1 MSQPNFIVIMTD
13 QHRAD
18 HLGCYGNSIIQTP
31 HIDSF
36 AARGIRFEHFYV
48 ACPICMPNRIVFMTG
63 RMPSVNGSRH
73 NGIPLDRNAVTFVDL
88 LRHAGYRTA
97 LIGKCHLQNM
107 TNKVVP
113 GPSVPLASLS
123 EELRDA
129 SRERRV
135 GEEYE
140 AELMHLWRADPNR
153 SFPTPYYGFD
163 TVRLADGHGDQ
174 VQGHYTK
181 WLLDRHPDPDS
192 LRGWQNALPASG
204 LRAPQAW
211 RTAVREELY
220 PTSFV
225 AEETIRYLE
234 AYGAGGREEPFFLHC
249 SFPDPHHP
257 FTPPGRYF
265 DMYDPDRIPLPAS
278 FREVDEQ
285 EPPFLTQLRQ
295 LAAVGRSN
303 TSGPVPFAT
312 TDELAVR
319 QMIALTY
326 GMITMIDDGVGRVL
340 SVLERLN
347 LDKNTVVVFTSDHG
361 DFMGDHGLMLK
372 HGLHYEGVLHVPFL
386 WADPDDVRPS
396 VSQVLGG
403 TIDIGSTILARAGLA
418 AANGNQG
425 FDIVSCTR
433 SGQPPDRFGLMVEE
447 DELGVHLGT
456 DKGLRTRTFLT
467 PRWRLTLWD
476 AVERG
481 ELFDRKVDP
490 DELHNLWSSPEHQ
503 AKKGEL
509 IEMML
514 REKIRLGDCATLTH
528 FVA

>member
-1 MSQPNFIVIMTD
+1 
-13 QHRAD
+13 
-18 HLGCYGNSIIQTP
+18 
-31 HIDSF
+31 
-36 AARGIRFEHFYV
+36 
-48 ACPICMPNRIVFMTG
+48 
-63 RMPSVNGSRH
+63 
-73 NGIPLDRNAVTFVDL
+73 
-88 LRHAGYRTA
+88 
-97 LIGKCHLQNM
+97 
-107 TNKVVP
+107 
-113 GPSVPLASLS
+113 
-123 EELRDA
+123 
-129 SRERRV
+129 
-135 GEEYE
+135 
-140 AELMHLWRADPNR
+140 
-153 SFPTPYYGFD
+153 
-163 TVRLADGHGDQ
+163 
-174 VQGHYTK
+174 
-181 WLLDRHPDPDS
+181 
-192 LRGWQNALPASG
+192 
-204 LRAPQAW
+204 
-211 RTAVREELY
+211 
-220 PTSFV
+220 
-225 AEETIRYLE
+225 
-234 AYGAGGREEPFFLHC
+234 
-249 SFPDPHHP
+249 
-257 FTPPGRYF
+257 
-265 DMYDPDRIPLPAS
+265 MYDPDRIPLPAS

-425 FDIVSCTR
+425 FDIVSCAR

-514 REKIRLGDCATLTH
+514 REKIRLGDCAPLTH